1 MSLLINKNNNEYE
14 IDSIFYKVKNGS
26 IVTIQSIY
34 NGAKLIWSNIKT
46 VLSAFGAGFW
56 VNDMP
61 WSNQDSWKND

>member
-34 NGAKLIWSNIKT
+34 NGTKLIWSNIKT

-56 VNDMP
+56 SNDKP
-61 WSNQDSWKND
+61 WSNQDSWKNN